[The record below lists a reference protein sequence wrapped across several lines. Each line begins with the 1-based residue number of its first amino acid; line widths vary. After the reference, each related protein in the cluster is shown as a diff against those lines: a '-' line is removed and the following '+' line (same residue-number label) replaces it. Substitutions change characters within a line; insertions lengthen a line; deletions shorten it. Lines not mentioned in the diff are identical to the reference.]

1 MTHQATEGGGSLS
14 FRKVPDHTQFEHAP
28 TPPREPVRDTGGPN
42 LAFEAA
48 PRPNLAFE
56 VGPRTQVP
64 PAEASSDPRA
74 ILASSLTPPIEAA
87 PKPHAFEAVPASL
100 GIAQQRLSTPTIGQR
115 PEAPERVG
123 PMVPGGS
130 GWNIRSRDAE
140 VSGRGRA
147 ESAGDQPAW
156 STRAHPAAER
166 DHSAWMVPDAPRKR
180 RATGRMVIGIAL
192 TIILLAVLGFA
203 GYEWAI
209 GSHPKHTIATPA
221 TVGTLTAIHTPAAA
235 AVSQQMQK
243 VMMES
248 GATTVVSGV
257 YGAQGQAVVVVLL
270 AQGPNI
276 EASTKQFFSD
286 FTSGLRTEGVTVS
299 SSNTLNTSTGGSDF
313 ICSPATGPAP
323 LTSLSLCAWDD
334 GDTIGLVMN
343 VTGQAVATTLHQAE
357 SARSAGEH

>member
-1 MTHQATEGGGSLS
+1 MTDQTTEGGGSLS
-14 FRKVPDHTQFEHAP
+14 FRKVPDHTRFEHAP
-28 TPPREPVRDTGGPN
+28 TPPREPVRDSGGPN

-48 PRPNLAFE
+48 PRS
-56 VGPRTQVP
+56 QVP

-74 ILASSLTPPIEAA
+74 ILASALMPPLEAP

-100 GIAQQRLSTPTIGQR
+100 GVAQQRLSTPTIGQR

-140 VSGRGRA
+140 VTDRGRA
-147 ESAGDQPAW
+147 EGTGDQPAW
-156 STRAHPAAER
+156 SPRAHPAAER
-166 DHSAWMVPDAPRKR
+166 DNAAWMVPDAPRKR
-180 RATGRMVIGIAL
+180 GVTGRMVIGIVL
-192 TIILLAVLGFA
+192 TIILVAVLGFA

-209 GSHPKHTIATPA
+209 GSPPQHTITTPA
-221 TVGTLTAIHTPAAA
+221 SVGTLTAIHTPAAT

-243 VMMES
+243 VMMQS

-257 YGAQGQAVVVVLL
+257 YGEQGQAVVVVLL

-276 EASTKQFFSD
+276 ESSTKQFFSD
-286 FTSGLRTEGVTVS
+286 FTSGLKTEGVTVS
-299 SSNTLNTSTGGSDF
+299 SSKTLNTAIQGSDF

-343 VTGQAVATTLHQAE
+343 VTGQAVTTTLHQAE

>member
-1 MTHQATEGGGSLS
+1 MTDQTQEGGSLS

-28 TPPREPVRDTGGPN
+28 TPPREPVRDAGGPN

-56 VGPRTQVP
+56 PGPRTQVP
-64 PAEASSDPRA
+64 AATASSDPRA
-74 ILASSLTPPIEAA
+74 ILASALMPPPEPP
-87 PKPHAFEAVPASL
+87 PKPHSFEAVPASL
-100 GIAQQRLSTPTIGQR
+100 GVAQQRLSTPTIGQR

-130 GWNIRSRDAE
+130 GWNIRSRDAD
-140 VSGRGRA
+140 VAGRPRA
-147 ESAGDQPAW
+147 DGADGQPAW
-156 STRAHPAAER
+156 SARAHPAAER
-166 DHSAWMVPDAPRKR
+166 DDSAWMVPDAPRKR
-180 RATGRMVIGIAL
+180 GVTGRKAVGIVL

-203 GYEWAI
+203 GYEWAL
-209 GSHPKHTIATPA
+209 GAHPKHTITTPT
-221 TVGTLTAIHTPAAA
+221 TVGTLTAIHTPAAT

-243 VMMES
+243 VMMQS

-270 AQGPNI
+270 AQGPGI
-276 EASTKQFFSD
+276 ESSTKQLFSD
-286 FTSGLRTEGVTVS
+286 FTSGLKNEGVTVS
-299 SSNTLNTSTGGSDF
+299 STRTRNTATQGSDF

-343 VTGQAVATTLHQAE
+343 VTGEAVATTLQQAE